1 MDAID
6 ILIGVALVAAT
17 AFCATGIWAL
27 VRIVRGIEPVSA
39 LAQHL
44 DADLPPL
51 IDKASVTIDALNAEL
66 LRIDMIVSRVEDVTD
81 RVSSTSNAVSDI
93 VNAPVGV
100 VSDVADRVRKAWK
113 SRRSDKVA
121 GGSSDPKS
129 SNGGS
134 ASSGPSQ
141 S

>member
-1 MDAID
+1 M
-6 ILIGVALVAAT
+6 LLGVALVAAT
-17 AFCATGIWAL
+17 ALCATGVWAL
-27 VRIVRGIEPVSA
+27 IRIVHGIEPVTA

-81 RVSSTSNAVSDI
+81 RVSSTSSTVSDI

-113 SRRSDKVA
+113 SRRADKVA
-121 GGSSDPKS
+121 GGSSDPQS
-129 SNGGS
+129 SNAGS
-134 ASSGPSQ
+134 GSPGPSQ